1 MLLSLALLS
10 SSAAAV
16 DADELMPSLTWDKRV
31 LLVFVPQSDHPEARA
46 QETMLDANAAGLM
59 ERHMTVI
66 RAYADGRVHV
76 DRTEHDGSAATF
88 YRRFGVPGDAFRV
101 VLVGKDGGVKLESG
115 DAVSRD
121 ELFALIDAMPMRRYE
136 MQQDG

>member
-46 QETMLDANAAGLM
+46 QETMLDANAAGLI

-76 DRTEHDGSAATF
+76 DRKEHDRAAATF
-88 YRRFGVPGDAFRV
+88 YRRFGVHGDAFRA

-121 ELFALIDAMPMRRYE
+121 ELFALIDAMPMRRFE